1 MTCRKGKAA
10 WWWWQIDYLMRYCC
24 MILLT
29 CLWFWMIS
37 GLARFSSHMF
47 ATKKKYN
54 SIVWGSYISFQD
66 FSGSKHPICVLKPN
80 VGCSKHHLGH
90 KKIILSDAMKNLVVS
105 IYPLGQVVK
114 HSKTPEITCD
124 QNPHKLGPMSQTAQ
138 KKMDQSLLKRNQ
150 IVIFDH
156 IWGATSLKF
165 PIS

>member
-1 MTCRKGKAA
+1 
-10 WWWWQIDYLMRYCC
+10 
-24 MILLT
+24 
-29 CLWFWMIS
+29 MIS

-47 ATKKKYN
+47 ATKKKKYN

-138 KKMDQSLLKRNQ
+138 KKLDQSLLKRHQ